1 MNALKYYV
9 FLLCLGLM
17 ALGLRTPAAAQTSGQ
32 TKQVVPRHPQPLPD
46 IDSLRQTN
54 PELFQTESEE
64 MKLLKGDTLF
74 WEPQPEKGIG
84 PPEAVVQL
92 LEEEKYAQAAQAFEY
107 FGDTMQGEYERCYL
121 LYAYMLFYNYLLDVD
136 TTQTDEYKT
145 KRDAHLAEMEKQ
157 CPDYI
162 EFLAMKMYLAEEP
175 QEVVKW
181 ATKAIDI
188 KPKPAFYLSRGN
200 ALWIMGKTK
209 DACADYKR
217 AAEKQFPGG
226 IDMFKERCADR

>member
-1 MNALKYYV
+1 MNALKYA

-17 ALGLRTPAAAQTSGQ
+17 ALGLRTPAAAQASGQ
-32 TKQVVPRHPQPLPD
+32 SKQVVPRHPQPLPD
-46 IDSLRQTN
+46 LDSLQQAR
-54 PELFQTESEE
+54 PELFPTESEE
-64 MKLLKGDTLF
+64 IREIKADTLF

-84 PPEAVVQL
+84 PPEIVERL
-92 LEEEKYAQAAQAFEY
+92 LAEEKYAQAAQAFEY

-145 KRDAHLAEMEKQ
+145 KRDARLAEMEKQ

-162 EFLAMKMYLAEEP
+162 EFLMMKVYLAEEP

-181 ATKAIDI
+181 TTKAIAV
-188 KPKPAFYLSRGN
+188 KPKAAFYLSRAN
-200 ALWIMGKTK
+200 ALWEMGQTK
-209 DACADYKR
+209 EACADYKQ
-217 AAEKQFPGG
+217 AAEKQLPDGVTLFT
-226 IDMFKERCADR
+226 ERCANR